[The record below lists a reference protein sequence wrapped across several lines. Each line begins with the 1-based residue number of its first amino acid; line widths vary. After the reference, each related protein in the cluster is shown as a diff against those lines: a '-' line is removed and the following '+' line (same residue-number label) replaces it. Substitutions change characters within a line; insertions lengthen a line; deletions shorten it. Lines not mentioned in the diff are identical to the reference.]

1 MGQQPMGNASAQP
14 GGGIPSYAQP
24 YMSNFGSQNQGGGM
38 GNASAGGF
46 QGGSP
51 FGMQQQQPYGM
62 QQMQNPFGGQ
72 QMGALSSPGY
82 GMNQFQAQQTGALGQ
97 GGQQMGQLGA
107 PNQTAQ
113 PMPQQPNQPQSFEQY
128 RATPRMQDQ
137 QFRSPEQQLQED
149 QKSYQSY
156 KDNFGQPQGQ
166 QQMQGQF
173 GQQAAQAFMR
183 GQQQPMPQ
191 PMGQRPAFLD
201 NPDFQAYQ
209 KQEQDLG
216 RQMNEYMQKAPM
228 FQQMQD
234 LQGKMRGMAQPQQGQ
249 MGQMGQ
255 LGQLGQLEQRGQ
267 MGQNPY
273 LAQRDQMQRQRDMQD
288 QQDYQQRYQQATQ
301 DDMRAGFAVMP
312 NQSGYQ
318 GQMGDTGF
326 RAMPAVMPP
335 QTTQDDAMR
344 TALGHPPLSSSKM
357 GMPDFGGRGGYGG
370 QMGGGYGGRMGGGYG
385 GRMGGFG
392 GGYGGQMGLQGLASM
407 LQGRRGGF

>member
-82 GMNQFQAQQTGALGQ
+82 GMNQFQQQMGQ
-97 GGQQMGQLGA
+97 QQDWNSMGRRGQLEQMGQLGA
-107 PNQTAQ
+107 ANQTAQ
-113 PMPQQPNQPQSFEQY
+113 PMPQQPQQP
-128 RATPRMQDQ
+128 A
-137 QFRSPEQQLQED
+137 
-149 QKSYQSY
+149 YQS
-156 KDNFGQPQGQ
+156 
-166 QQMQGQF
+166 
-173 GQQAAQAFMR
+173 
-183 GQQQPMPQ
+183 
-191 PMGQRPAFLD
+191 

-228 FQQMQD
+228 YQQLQD
-234 LQGKMRGMAQPQQGQ
+234 LNSKMRGMAQPQQGQ
-249 MGQMGQ
+249 MGQM
-255 LGQLGQLEQRGQ
+255 GQLGQLEQRGQ